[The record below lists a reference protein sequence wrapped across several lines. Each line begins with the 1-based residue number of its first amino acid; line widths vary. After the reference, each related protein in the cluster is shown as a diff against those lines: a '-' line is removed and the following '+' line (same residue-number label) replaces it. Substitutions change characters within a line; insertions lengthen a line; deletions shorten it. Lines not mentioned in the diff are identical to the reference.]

1 MTLTTG
7 LCATPLE
14 ESSAHCACCG
24 NMTRT
29 IWGDLSTEDRAVAV
43 YYVQWTPGSPQHDP
57 NIDLVIGEWG
67 TDAKPEDRVLVSL
80 LYRSRPDG
88 GVMVIDGEGRPA
100 DQRSLCGQALK
111 REEVI
116 GTPLAANAFA
126 LFDAIW
132 LQDPRIEEL
141 RESRDM
147 NGRVAS

>member
-1 MTLTTG
+1 
-7 LCATPLE
+7 
-14 ESSAHCACCG
+14 
-24 NMTRT
+24 
-29 IWGDLSTEDRAVAV
+29 
-43 YYVQWTPGSPQHDP
+43 
-57 NIDLVIGEWG
+57 
-67 TDAKPEDRVLVSL
+67 
-80 LYRSRPDG
+80 
-88 GVMVIDGEGRPA
+88 MVIDGEGRPA
-100 DQRSLCGQALK
+100 DHRSLCGQALK

>member
-1 MTLTTG
+1 MTPTTS
-7 LCATPLE
+7 LRATPLE

-29 IWGDLSTEDRAVAV
+29 IWGDLSTEDRTVAV
-43 YYVQWTPGSPQHDP
+43 YSVQWTPCSPQHDP

-67 TDAKPEDRVLVSL
+67 TDAKSEDRVLVSL
-80 LYRSRPDG
+80 LYRPGPHG

-100 DQRSLCGQALK
+100 GQRSLCGQALK
-111 REEVI
+111 RDEVI

-141 RESRDM
+141 RESREVK
-147 NGRVAS
+147 G